1 MSIEQKT
8 VHENQNSLF
17 ENDFCR
23 KIMGQDSLDSVGWA
37 AAFVWAGV
45 VVFLAIN
52 FGLGAQ
58 GWSLFFLGAG
68 VLTLIKVAVRL
79 LTPVYHKPIFG
90 DLIWAGI
97 LFGLGTGSWGLIG
110 PVILVAIGVSILKDI
125 ISAQA

>member
-1 MSIEQKT
+1 MTVEQKT
-8 VHENQNSLF
+8 VQENQNSLF
-17 ENDFCR
+17 ESDFG
-23 KIMGQDSLDSVGWA
+23 KGMMWQDSLDSIGWA
-37 AAFVWAGV
+37 AAFIWAGV

-52 FGLGAQ
+52 FSLGAQ

-68 VLTLIKVAVRL
+68 ALTLIKVAVRL

-110 PVILVAIGVSILKDI
+110 PVILVAIGASILKDI
-125 ISAQA
+125 ISS